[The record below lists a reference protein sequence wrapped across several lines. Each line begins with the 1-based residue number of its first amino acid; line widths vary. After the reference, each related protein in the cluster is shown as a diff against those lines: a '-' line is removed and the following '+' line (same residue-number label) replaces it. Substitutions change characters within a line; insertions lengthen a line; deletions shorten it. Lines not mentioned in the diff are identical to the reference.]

1 MADTQ
6 KKKKSSYSAQGFL
19 FAAAEAGRGGL
30 LSTYFWGHAPPA
42 GSEVWSCQAW
52 VQKLVP
58 TTSQPHLCRAFL
70 PASISLSL
78 ALCLSFLSLTLSTPL
93 CLSLFLSLSLSLCMS
108 PSLPSCLSLS
118 KSWHPCIQR
127 DSFLPH
133 GWCWAP
139 LDAMPSTL
147 QKFTNA
153 PVLASSSLLSRG
165 ITVCE
170 QTPQIKASRAPR
182 ERARA
187 FAEHMSAVQM
197 KLSLIVPTPRPRGC
211 PEQSG

>member
-70 PASISLSL
+70 PASISLSNSVSL
-78 ALCLSFLSLTLSTPL
+78 FSLSHSLYSSLSLSFSLSVSLSLYVSF
-93 CLSLFLSLSLSLCMS
+93 SAFLSLSLQVL
-108 PSLPSCLSLS
+108 
-118 KSWHPCIQR
+118 
-127 DSFLPH
+127 
-133 GWCWAP
+133 AP
-139 LDAMPSTL
+139 LHTE
-147 QKFTNA
+147 
-153 PVLASSSLLSRG
+153 G
-165 ITVCE
+165 
-170 QTPQIKASRAPR
+170 
-182 ERARA
+182 
-187 FAEHMSAVQM
+187 
-197 KLSLIVPTPRPRGC
+197 
-211 PEQSG
+211 